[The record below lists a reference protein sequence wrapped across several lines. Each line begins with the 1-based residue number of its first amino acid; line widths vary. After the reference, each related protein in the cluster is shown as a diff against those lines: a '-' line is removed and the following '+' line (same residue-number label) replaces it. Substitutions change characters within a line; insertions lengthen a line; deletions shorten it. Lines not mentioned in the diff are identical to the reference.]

1 MGNGQTGSVC
11 HIEDISW
18 FFFGFFLNVFN
29 KAQRE
34 RKDAGQ
40 F

>member
-1 MGNGQTGSVC
+1 MGNGQTVSVC
-11 HIEDISW
+11 HIEDISCC
-18 FFFGFFLNVFN
+18 FFFLLNVFN